1 MQVPPSFRDKPVDQ
15 RRLDL
20 TSRNSYSPANREGA
34 LARVQAYRARNNWNA
49 NRPPNTTEQRP
60 GTGGF
65 TNPYAQADRQY
76 AEKSERLRAEQ
87 FRQEADTQ
95 TQQSGTEQGEATR
108 PINPPVN
115 NAKTLRAEAKQGK
128 YGL

>member
-1 MQVPPSFRDKPVDQ
+1 M
-15 RRLDL
+15 
-20 TSRNSYSPANREGA
+20 SYSPDGRQEA
-34 LARVQAYRARNNWNA
+34 LARVQAFRARNNYLA
-49 NRPPNTTEQRP
+49 NRPQNTTEQKP

-87 FRQEADTQ
+87 FRQEADIQDQPT
-95 TQQSGTEQGEATR
+95 TEQGESQR

>member
-1 MQVPPSFRDKPVDQ
+1 M
-15 RRLDL
+15 
-20 TSRNSYSPANREGA
+20 SYSPDGRQEA
-34 LARVQAYRARNNWNA
+34 LARVQAFRARNNYLA
-49 NRPPNTTEQRP
+49 NRPQNTTEQKP

-87 FRQEADTQ
+87 FRQEAETQ
-95 TQQSGTEQGEATR
+95 EQQSGTEQGEATR

>member
-1 MQVPPSFRDKPVDQ
+1 MQVPPSFRDQPVDK
-15 RRLDL
+15 RRLDEP
-20 TSRNSYSPANREGA
+20 SRQSYSPANREGA
-34 LARVQAYRARNNWNA
+34 LARVQAYRARNNYQA

-65 TNPYAQADRQY
+65 TNPFAQADRRWN
-76 AEKSERLRAEQ
+76 EKSERLRAES
-87 FRQEADTQ
+87 FRPEAEIDDN
-95 TQQSGTEQGEATR
+95 SATEQGESQR